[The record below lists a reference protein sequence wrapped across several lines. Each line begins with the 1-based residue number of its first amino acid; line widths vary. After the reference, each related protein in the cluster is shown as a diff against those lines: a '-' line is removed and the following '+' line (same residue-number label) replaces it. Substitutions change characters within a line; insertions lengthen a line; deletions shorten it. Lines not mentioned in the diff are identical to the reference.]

1 MVPPLARSINPSSP
15 SRSPRALSPITHL
28 AITQFG
34 LAISSGLPS
43 PDGLITPDG
52 RRKRVILS
60 IPPPFASSPTAPA
73 LRPRRVPV
81 CPPLHLRTR
90 LPHHVNNASAS
101 CRSRRA
107 CCRRRDDMARHW
119 RCKVA
124 TGFLPFLHIPSSS
137 DVPPHLV
144 FAAARIKGHPFTSST
159 FVVRPPLSDSRD
171 RVVNN
176 NNNNNRRVLISP
188 SYP

>member
-1 MVPPLARSINPSSP
+1 MPHPLARSMIACSPQSSLP
-15 SRSPRALSPITHL
+15 HHSISTP
-28 AITQFG
+28 FG
-34 LAISSGLPS
+34 PVSSSGLPS
-43 PDGLITPDG
+43 PDGHITRDG

-60 IPPPFASSPTAPA
+60 IPPPFASSPTPA

-81 CPPLHLRTR
+81 CPLLHLHTR

-101 CRSRRA
+101 GRSRRA

-124 TGFLPFLHIPSSS
+124 TGFLPFPHIPSSS

-176 NNNNNRRVLISP
+176 NNNNDRRVLISP